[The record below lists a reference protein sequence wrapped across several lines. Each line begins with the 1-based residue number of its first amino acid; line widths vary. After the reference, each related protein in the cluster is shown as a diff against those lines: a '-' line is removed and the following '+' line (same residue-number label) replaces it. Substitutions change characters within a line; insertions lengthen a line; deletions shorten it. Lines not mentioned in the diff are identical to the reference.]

1 MPVLVWQI
9 FMSVIIVQCYEIVYK
24 VLCFIKKKKN
34 ETKQQI
40 VVFVVLL
47 KSVSYLNEEKE
58 DHQFVT
64 DCISFHEL
72 E

>member
-9 FMSVIIVQCYEIVYK
+9 FMSVIVVQCYEIVYK

>member
-1 MPVLVWQI
+1 ML
-9 FMSVIIVQCYEIVYK
+9 
-24 VLCFIKKKKN
+24 LTKKKKN
-34 ETKQQI
+34 WDKQQI
-40 VVFVVLL
+40 VVSVVLL

-72 E
+72 EWISVTVV